1 MYIYIYIIYIYIY
14 ICNHENNVPSR
25 LSPQWPWATSIRG
38 QSNIFNKVFL
48 AVNYFRKKSS
58 LVDTLLSK
66 N

>member
-1 MYIYIYIIYIYIY
+1 MYIYAIMKKLCPLGYHH
-14 ICNHENNVPSR
+14 NGLV
-25 LSPQWPWATSIRG
+25 ATSIRG
-38 QSNIFNKVFL
+38 QSNIFNEVFL

>member
-1 MYIYIYIIYIYIY
+1 MYIYYIYIYAIMKKMCPLGYHH
-14 ICNHENNVPSR
+14 NGLV
-25 LSPQWPWATSIRG
+25 ATSIRG
-38 QSNIFNKVFL
+38 QWNIFKEVFL